1 MQRRLDRK
9 KIAPTS
15 GQDVE
20 LHKFEAMINR
30 KRKESM
36 LLAEFGGDRANPGFL
51 RGMSSPKS
59 SKIGPGGDEASNTT
73 NDPRNKLPPLSRTPS
88 LRRQSYFADSD
99 RFHQDEANIDTHDG
113 SSNNHDQNSHDI
125 FGSYDHDH
133 KHIEVSHEPPAHLS
147 LTSLQHMTEEQRK
160 DCKNELD
167 AWKIRDLRN
176 TEKELQEARMEAKEE
191 MLKLF
196 NEGLDAEDREKA
208 RKESLSMF
216 EIKEGDD
223 VDFSSGFE
231 PGYDGASI
239 PICHQLFMSVNLR
252 LCVILLLL
260 LGILSAIFENS
271 CRKQGKSIAG
281 NCLLP

>member
-1 MQRRLDRK
+1 MSAGMQRRLDRK

-15 GQDVE
+15 EDDVE
-20 LHKFEAMINR
+20 LHKFEAMIIR

-59 SKIGPGGDEASNTT
+59 SKIRPGGDEASNTA
-73 NDPRNKLPPLSRTPS
+73 NDPRKKLPPLSRTPS

-113 SSNNHDQNSHDI
+113 SSNNHD
-125 FGSYDHDH
+125 GDH

-160 DCKNELD
+160 DCKEELD

-196 NEGLDAEDREKA
+196 NAELDDQDRERVQKGG
-208 RKESLSMF
+208 SLKMF

-223 VDFSSGFE
+223 VDFSSDFE
-231 PGYDGASI
+231 PGDDEASI

-252 LCVILLLL
+252 LCVILLVL

-271 CRKQGKSIAG
+271 CQKQGKSIAG
-281 NCLLP
+281 SCLTQ